1 MLLKRR
7 LDQEQVQ
14 EHCNIIT
21 LPPQEGVGTGGKDRG
36 GRRPLGSTRGREDE
50 SRGGGGRGEEM
61 LQEAAVA
68 MTTVLSSWPDS
79 FK

>member
-7 LDQEQVQ
+7 LDQEQK
-14 EHCNIIT
+14 HSHIIT
-21 LPPQEGVGTGGKDRG
+21 LPPEEGVGAGGKDRG
-36 GRRPLGSTRGREDE
+36 GRRPLGSAWGREDE
-50 SRGGGGRGEEM
+50 TRGGGGRGKEM

>member
-14 EHCNIIT
+14 EHSNIIT
-21 LPPQEGVGTGGKDRG
+21 LPPQEGVGAGGKDRG
-36 GRRPLGSTRGREDE
+36 RRRPLGSTRGQEDE
-50 SRGGGGRGEEM
+50 SRRRGGRGEEM

>member
-1 MLLKRR
+1 MLLERR
-7 LDQEQVQ
+7 LDQEQEQ
-14 EHCNIIT
+14 EHSHIIT
-21 LPPQEGVGTGGKDRG
+21 LPPEEGVGAGGKDRG
-36 GRRPLGSTRGREDE
+36 GRRPLGSARGREDE
-50 SRGGGGRGEEM
+50 SRGGGCRGEEM